1 MALALRAR
9 VKNLSIEDIEISRI
23 KERALVRTWCM
34 RGSMHLLAADDVD
47 WLLSAI
53 TPTVIRGAWRWL
65 EKRGGLERERATQIL
80 DEAYQTL
87 KENGP
92 MTRRDLMAA
101 VAKKHGAQVT
111 SAAAGVVWLSGM
123 LGRVGFGPDHGAQP
137 TYVALDD
144 WLGRKV
150 KIAKPDHL
158 ELARRYLQGYGPA
171 GPRDLAAWWKLSLTE
186 AKEAWILLQKE
197 LVELDVE
204 GQPVWL
210 LSSESSAL
218 ANASRQDRTVR
229 LLPAFDT
236 YLLGYQTRDFAVPP
250 NYQNRIF
257 HGGQLVPVVLVDG
270 CAAGTWRYEQRG
282 QQIRIKVTPF
292 SSFTSTVRGL
302 IAEEAND
309 IGRFFGLTAA
319 LSYTPGD

>member
-1 MALALRAR
+1 
-9 VKNLSIEDIEISRI
+9 V
-23 KERALVRTWCM
+23 
-34 RGSMHLLAADDVD
+34 
-47 WLLSAI
+47 
-53 TPTVIRGAWRWL
+53 
-65 EKRGGLERERATQIL
+65 
-80 DEAYQTL
+80 
-87 KENGP
+87 
-92 MTRRDLMAA
+92 
-101 VAKKHGAQVT
+101 
-111 SAAAGVVWLSGM
+111 
-123 LGRVGFGPDHGAQP
+123 
-137 TYVALDD
+137 
-144 WLGRKV
+144 
-150 KIAKPDHL
+150 
-158 ELARRYLQGYGPA
+158 
-171 GPRDLAAWWKLSLTE
+171 WWKLSLTE

-197 LVELDVE
+197 LIELNVE

-270 CAAGTWRYEQRG
+270 CAAGTWRYERRG